1 MGTIYNN
8 IWLNIRHCNF
18 FCINIYVE
26 GVSWINNIQQINLIL
41 WLTKIEGFLD
51 QALVMVFLLIIGN
64 DRILKNWVIKLP
76 YGISENSEG
85 KRRAVLLYYFC
96 EKWLQLKFL
105 KCFTALLSKMT
116 STLLYRK
123 EEIQKLIWNVY
134 EGDILYFILKL
145 FVNYIILKITGK
157 LQASCSN

>member
-1 MGTIYNN
+1 
-8 IWLNIRHCNF
+8 
-18 FCINIYVE
+18 
-26 GVSWINNIQQINLIL
+26 
-41 WLTKIEGFLD
+41 
-51 QALVMVFLLIIGN
+51 MVFLLIIGN